1 VRSLFESARRV
12 AAFTSV
18 LIVLAPLGCNVRVG
32 PGQQPRQQQQ
42 PQPQQPFEHTLGA
55 PEAKFDDAVKLFNMG
70 AEGEARYKGKVVE
83 VSGRVNV
90 EAVPP
95 APQGGT
101 TVVKLEGGAGGSV
114 HAVATV
120 DEASSIM
127 LSRSHWKPEAGASI
141 HGIYRGRD
149 QNGAILLDQ
158 ARVMGLGPW
167 TDPAKNP
174 FRQPS
179 THKLGKPEATFFDV
193 AELFNMGA
201 EGEAKYQGKVIDVY
215 GRVDV
220 ESTKPAPQG
229 GTTVVSLEGG
239 KGGKVHAVATVDEA
253 SSIMLSKSHWKP
265 EARASIHGIYRGR
278 DQNGAILLDQAR
290 VMGLQSWSGLVKV
303 QPDDKR
309 KDSDKRKTDKDKDKK
324 PADTVVVS
332 PETLAQELTDD
343 IVKNYPRYYKAD
355 ALQIKGVIH
364 KRAEDKG
371 MIVRIDFQVPVR
383 LKGDK
388 KDDFVI
394 FCGLKDRVSLKGKEA
409 ADLAVGKT
417 VTIRG
422 KLTAGGN
429 GQATLYQCEIVRDD

>member
-1 VRSLFESARRV
+1 MRSLFESTRRA

-18 LIVLAPLGCNVRVG
+18 LLVLALGCNVRVSPG
-32 PGQQPRQQQQ
+32 PQPQQQQ

-55 PEAKFDDAVKLFNMG
+55 PEAKFDDAVKLFNKG

-95 APQGGT
+95 AP
-101 TVVKLEGGAGGSV
+101 
-114 HAVATV
+114 
-120 DEASSIM
+120 
-127 LSRSHWKPEAGASI
+127 P
-141 HGIYRGRD
+141 
-149 QNGAILLDQ
+149 
-158 ARVMGLGPW
+158 
-167 TDPAKNP
+167 
-174 FRQPS
+174 
-179 THKLGKPEATFFDV
+179 
-193 AELFNMGA
+193 
-201 EGEAKYQGKVIDVY
+201 
-215 GRVDV
+215 
-220 ESTKPAPQG
+220 G

-239 KGGKVHAVATVDEA
+239 KGGKAHAVATVDEA
-253 SSIMLSKSHWKP
+253 SGVMLSKSHWKP
-265 EARASIHGIYRGR
+265 EAKASIHGIYRGR

-290 VMGLQSWSGLVKV
+290 VMGLQAWSTLVKV

-309 KDSDKRKTDKDKDKK
+309 KDSDKRKGDKDKDRK

-343 IVKNYPRYYKAD
+343 VVKNYPRYYKAG

-371 MIVRIDFQVPVR
+371 MIVRIDFQVPVK

-394 FCGLKDRVSLKGKEA
+394 FCGLKDKVSLKDKEA
-409 ADLAVGKT
+409 ADLAVGKA

-429 GQATLYQCEIVRDD
+429 GQATLYQCEIVRD